1 MRYII
6 SYDIAENK
14 IRNKLVRI
22 LEKYGE
28 RVQYSVFEFELDND
42 GFKNLMSE
50 LKVNGFLRRNENY
63 KLNIYCLKPH
73 LVKKIKRVG
82 NKPFLDSK
90 FLVI

>member
-6 SYDIAENK
+6 SYDISENK
-14 IRNKLVRI
+14 IRNRLVRI

-42 GFKNLMSE
+42 AFRNLLSE
-50 LKVNGFLRRNENY
+50 LKVNGFLRRSKNY
-63 KLNIYCLKPH
+63 KLYIYCLKPH

-90 FLVI
+90 FLVV